1 MTSSDEVADAPAVLP
16 GERGELPS
24 SKAVRRFTTAA
35 GRTRAGAGVG
45 SLLSDVYYAV
55 ITLAIAIGVALG
67 VAQQL
72 RLALPPAPPVSAPH
86 GLNMPTLVTVLVL
99 GLVGVLI
106 SLAGRLGP
114 VGAGGAEA
122 SWWLSLPVGRRGLL
136 RPAARRLPLVAAAV
150 GAVVVALLDGGLL
163 ADGGARVLRAAVSG
177 ALVAVLL
184 VLAAAVGQSVG
195 VARRHTALVGDLV
208 LVAAP
213 LVAGALTLAGTRIA
227 ALPVLSWPLLV
238 VALLVVVG
246 LAALVDRRLDRMPA
260 RTLRESGSVVTQA
273 VGAVV
278 SMDSRELGRALSAGG
293 EAPTRRRLSRLRTV
307 RGPVSALITADVVL
321 LRRSPRHVVQLVV
334 AALVP
339 LLATVVPQLAA
350 PGAVLLVVLLAGM
363 VAQSA
368 TAEGARR
375 GEMAPVL
382 DRALPL
388 PARTVRRLRMVV
400 PAAVMLV
407 WNLVVFAG
415 LGRWA
420 ADVPGWTA
428 LAVAGTPV
436 WAAGAVRAAYRPAP
450 DWTKPLVA
458 TPMGA
463 LPTGVATVIARG
475 PDVVVLG
482 LLPTW
487 IAVLLRT
494 VNPTLL
500 LVQAALAVVA
510 VLISSSLSTGGF
522 MDWMAHQQ
530 ELLEDEKKKAAAGGR
545 PGRP

>member
-1 MTSSDEVADAPAVLP
+1 MTSSDAVDGTPAVLP

-24 SKAVRRFTTAA
+24 AQAVRRFTAAA

-55 ITLAIAIGVALG
+55 IMLAIAVGVALG

-72 RLALPPAPPVSAPH
+72 RVALPPAPAVAAPH
-86 GLNMPTLVTVLVL
+86 GLNLPTLVTVLVA
-99 GLVGVLI
+99 GLVGALV
-106 SLAGRLGP
+106 SLSGRLGP
-114 VGAGGAEA
+114 VAAGGAEA
-122 SWWLSLPVGRRGLL
+122 SWWLSLPVARRGLL
-136 RPAARRLPLVAAAV
+136 RPAARRLPLVAAAA
-150 GAVVVALLDGGLL
+150 GAVVVALLDAGLL
-163 ADGGARVLRAAVSG
+163 ADGGGRVLRAAAAG
-177 ALVAVLL
+177 ALGSVLL
-184 VLAAAVGQSVG
+184 VLLAAVGQSLG
-195 VARRHTALVGDLV
+195 VARRHTALVGDL
-208 LVAAP
+208 LLAAAP
-213 LVAGALTLAGTRIA
+213 LVAIGLTLAGTRVG
-227 ALPVLSWPLLV
+227 ALPVPSWPLLV
-238 VALLVVVG
+238 VAALAVVA
-246 LAALVDRRLDRMPA
+246 LAAVVDRRLDRMPA

-293 EAPTRRRLSRLRTV
+293 ESPARRRVSRLRTV
-307 RGPVSALITADVVL
+307 RGATSALITADLVL
-321 LRRSPRHVVQLVV
+321 LRRSSRHVVQLVV

-339 LLATVVPQLAA
+339 LLATVVPQLASPA
-350 PGAVLLVVLLAGM
+350 AVLLALLLSGM

-382 DRALPL
+382 DRALPIG
-388 PARTVRRLRMVV
+388 AKTVRRLRMVV
-400 PAAVMLV
+400 PGAVMLV

-420 ADVPGWTA
+420 ADVPGWLA

-450 DWTKPLVA
+450 DWNKPLVS

-463 LPTGVATVIARG
+463 LPTGVASVIARG
-475 PDVVVLG
+475 PDVLVLG

-494 VNPTLL
+494 VSPTLL

-510 VLISSSLSTGGF
+510 VLVSSSLGTGGF
-522 MDWMAHQQ
+522 MDWMARQQ
-530 ELLEDEKKKAAAGGR
+530 ELLEEEKKKTAARTGR
-545 PGRP
+545 P

>member
-1 MTSSDEVADAPAVLP
+1 MTSVEDTDGTPTVLP
-16 GERGELPS
+16 GERGDLPS
-24 SKAVRRFTTAA
+24 SQAVRRFTAAA
-35 GRTRAGAGVG
+35 GRSRAGAGVG

-55 ITLAIAIGVALG
+55 IMLAIAIGVALG

-72 RLALPPAPPVSAPH
+72 RVALPPAPAVAAPH
-86 GLNMPTLVTVLVL
+86 GLNLPTLVSVLVV
-99 GLVGVLI
+99 GLVGVLL

-114 VGAGGAEA
+114 VAAGGAEA

-136 RPAARRLPLVAAAV
+136 RPAARRVPLLGAAA
-150 GAVVVALLDGGLL
+150 GAVVVALLDAGLL
-163 ADGGARVLRAAVSG
+163 ADDGGRVLRAAAAG
-177 ALVAVLL
+177 ALGAVLL
-184 VLAAAVGQSVG
+184 VLVAGLGQSVG
-195 VARRHTALVGDLV
+195 IARRRTALVGDLV
-208 LVAAP
+208 LAAAP
-213 LVAGALTLAGTRIA
+213 LVAIGLTLVGTRIS
-227 ALPVLSWPLLV
+227 ALPVPTWPLLA
-238 VALLVVVG
+238 VAALAVVG
-246 LAALVDRRLDRMPA
+246 LALLLDRRLDRMPA

-293 EAPTRRRLSRLRTV
+293 EASTRRRVSRLRTV
-307 RGPVSALITADVVL
+307 MGATTALVTADLVL
-321 LRRSPRHVVQLVV
+321 LRRSPRHLVQLVG

-350 PGAVLLVVLLAGM
+350 PAAVLLTVLLAGV

-388 PARTVRRLRMVV
+388 AARTVRRLRMVV
-400 PAAVMLV
+400 PGAVMLV

-420 ADVPGWTA
+420 ADLPGWLA

-450 DWTKPLVA
+450 DWNKPLVA

-463 LPTGVATVIARG
+463 LPTGVASVIARG
-475 PDVVVLG
+475 PDILVIG

-487 IAVLLRT
+487 IAILLRT
-494 VNPTLL
+494 VSPTLL
-500 LVQAALAVVA
+500 LVQAVLAVVA
-510 VLISSSLSTGGF
+510 VLIASSLATGGF
-522 MDWMAHQQ
+522 MDWMSRQQ
-530 ELLEDEKKKAAAGGR
+530 ELLEEEKKKTAGAR

>member
-1 MTSSDEVADAPAVLP
+1 MTSDQETDGLPAVLP
-16 GERGELPS
+16 GERGDAPS
-24 SKAVRRFTTAA
+24 AQAVRRFTAAA
-35 GRTRAGAGVG
+35 GRTRAGAGMG

-55 ITLAIAIGVALG
+55 IMLAIAVGVALG

-72 RLALPPAPPVSAPH
+72 RVVLPPAPAVAAPT
-86 GLNMPTLVTVLVL
+86 GLNLPTLVTVLVA
-99 GLVGVLI
+99 GLVGVLV

-114 VGAGGAEA
+114 VAAGGAEA

-136 RPAARRLPLVAAAV
+136 RPAARRLPVVAAV
-150 GAVVVALLDGGLL
+150 SGAVVVALLDGGLL
-163 ADGGARVLRAAVSG
+163 ADDGGRVLRAAAAG
-177 ALVAVLL
+177 ALGAMLL
-184 VLAAAVGQSVG
+184 VLAAALVQSVG
-195 VARRHTALVGDLV
+195 VARRRTSLVGDLV
-208 LVAAP
+208 LAAAP
-213 LVAGALTLAGTRIA
+213 LVAVGLTLAGTRLP
-227 ALPVLSWPLLV
+227 ALPVPSWLVLAAVVLV
-238 VALLVVVG
+238 VAAV
-246 LAALVDRRLDRMPA
+246 AALVDRRLDRMPA

-278 SMDSRELGRALSAGG
+278 SMDSRELGRALSAGV
-293 EAPTRRRLSRLRTV
+293 EAPARRRTSRLRTV
-307 RGPVSALITADVVL
+307 RGAASALVTADLVL

-334 AALVP
+334 AALLP
-339 LLATVVPQLAA
+339 LLATVVPQLAS
-350 PGAVLLVVLLAGM
+350 PGAVLLGVLLAGT

-420 ADVPGWTA
+420 ADVPAWLA

-463 LPTGVATVIARG
+463 LPTGVASVIARG
-475 PDVVVLG
+475 PDVLVLG

-487 IAVLLRT
+487 IAILLRT
-494 VNPTLL
+494 VSPTLL
-500 LVQAALAVVA
+500 LVQAVLAVVA
-510 VLISSSLSTGGF
+510 VLLASSLATGGF
-522 MDWMAHQQ
+522 MDWMARQQ
-530 ELLEDEKKKAAAGGR
+530 EVLEEEKKKTAGAR
-545 PGRP
+545 PGRS